1 MLDQQDGP
9 KSRLYPV
16 WGVAANV
23 VVEDDPAPRG
33 ARQPLAPGANVYLVD
48 VVRAPG
54 PRRVK
59 VVGQLEGSECY
70 VALVLNAEQLENWR
84 AELVYNPDV
93 LELLAREAGVEGSDS
108 DCRPARYPLW
118 DSSYESKAKAQAIV
132 YSLNCKSYVR
142 SA

>member
-23 VVEDDPAPRG
+23 VVERDPAPNG
-33 ARQPLAPGANVYLVD
+33 AGHHFAPGANVYLVY
-48 VVRAPG
+48 VVKAPG

-59 VVGQLEGSECY
+59 VVGQLEGSECF
-70 VALVLNAEQLENWR
+70 VAVVLNAERLENWR
-84 AELVYNPDV
+84 AELVYSPDV
-93 LELLAREAGVEGSDS
+93 LEVFAREAGVEGPAG

-118 DSSYESKAKAQAIV
+118 DSSYESKAKAQAMV